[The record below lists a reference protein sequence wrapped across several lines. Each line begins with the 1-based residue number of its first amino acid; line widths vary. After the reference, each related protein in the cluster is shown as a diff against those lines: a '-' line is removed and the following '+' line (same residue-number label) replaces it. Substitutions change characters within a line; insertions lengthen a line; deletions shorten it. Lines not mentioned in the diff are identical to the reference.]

1 MRQRDFPTS
10 NKLNMNESDTLKS
23 VYSFSLT
30 YFSHWGCRF
39 STTAVDTFTPAQTP
53 LSAGSNCVATSKYRV
68 CTERGL
74 ANNELILAGN
84 IITLCSKVMFTKKKK
99 ANKRRVSRSAAVNYT
114 AMRNMRRVL
123 EKSYFRHSCS
133 FPSKLKGLIM
143 EQKAQGCC
151 LLD

>member
-68 CTERGL
+68 CTERCL

-99 ANKRRVSRSAAVNYT
+99 KLTKEEFLAVPQSITQLWETWGVCWKSPILGTVVVFLLSSKAWLWSRKHKAA
-114 AMRNMRRVL
+114 A
-123 EKSYFRHSCS
+123 C
-133 FPSKLKGLIM
+133 
-143 EQKAQGCC
+143 
-151 LLD
+151 

>member
-1 MRQRDFPTS
+1 M
-10 NKLNMNESDTLKS
+10 
-23 VYSFSLT
+23 
-30 YFSHWGCRF
+30 
-39 STTAVDTFTPAQTP
+39 TAVDTVTPAQTP

-68 CTERGL
+68 CTERCL

-84 IITLCSKVMFTKKKK
+84 IITLCSKVMSTKKKKKK
-99 ANKRRVSRSAAVNYT
+99 ANKRSVSRRAAVNYT
-114 AMRNMRRVL
+114 AMRNMRHVL